1 MTCHIDALTAKEVSC
16 EYFSLITN
24 TNSPIYLHA
33 IKECKGIQGR
43 DSNTAHTHTRMNS
56 YRMSAPT
63 AAEAVGYFMT
73 SADFESVK
81 HDPMLVLERATQII
95 ALLEQQDKALTEE
108 NNLLKQQL
116 RQEENIAFTA
126 DQHAT
131 LVETASE
138 LELDHRELSQKYVDL
153 EHINNMMQGVVSAL
167 RNDKL
172 QLQGEVSNNKVEQ
185 SELVKIYARAVD
197 SLKELEDRRESLESQ
212 LKVNQETIAQKI
224 QNLDKLTKN
233 IVNETQKT
241 IDLQDATEKI
251 GSGRLALEA
260 ETTALEQATQQ
271 QERTL
276 SYLQSE
282 VTHLDLTIKSKADE
296 MVQLKKQMS
305 AAILELQ
312 LQITK
317 AEEEM
322 TRIRTTVANEKDLTG
337 RQNLWLAKDLQTK
350 TQELLLT
357 RQEMTKENAELKSE
371 LSILREKALRLR
383 SNVLVVEKR
392 NQILHDDLKR
402 LETEDNVS
410 KEAYTRR
417 KDDAFSTI
425 NKQAAVVQQIDSEL
439 QTTRED
445 LYMMKSKLCKNC
457 RLSILHTTGDGRQQ
471 LQ

>member
-1 MTCHIDALTAKEVSC
+1 MT
-16 EYFSLITN
+16 
-24 TNSPIYLHA
+24 
-33 IKECKGIQGR
+33 R
-43 DSNTAHTHTRMNS
+43 
-56 YRMSAPT
+56 
-63 AAEAVGYFMT
+63 
-73 SADFESVK
+73 ADFESVK

-95 ALLEQQDKALTEE
+95 TLLEQQDKALTEE

-153 EHINNMMQGVVSAL
+153 EHVNKMMQGVVDAL
-167 RNDKL
+167 RNDKQ
-172 QLQGEVSNNKVEQ
+172 QLVVELGSLKQEQ
-185 SELVKIYARAVD
+185 SDLVRVYAS
-197 SLKELEDRRESLESQ
+197 SLNGMKELEEAKDTREAQ
-212 LKVNQETIAQKI
+212 LKAHQDVIGQKI
-224 QNLDKLTKN
+224 QNLDRMTKN
-233 IVNETQKT
+233 VVDETQRT
-241 IDLQDATEKI
+241 IDLQNATEKI

-276 SYLQSE
+276 SYLQNE
-282 VTHLDLTIKSKADE
+282 VTHLDLTIKAKADE
-296 MVQLKKQMS
+296 MVQLKKQLS
-305 AAILELQ
+305 AAALELQ

-322 TRIRTTVANEKDLTG
+322 SRIRTTVANEKDLTG

-371 LSILREKALRLR
+371 VSILREKSLRLR

-402 LETEDNVS
+402 LEVEDSVN
-410 KEAYTRR
+410 KEAYVKR
-417 KDDAFSTI
+417 KDDAFSTM
-425 NKQAAVVQQIDSEL
+425 NRQAAVVQQINTEL

-457 RLSILHTTGDGRQQ
+457 RLSILHGTNEGNGRPAIQ
-471 LQ
+471 

>member
-1 MTCHIDALTAKEVSC
+1 MCACMIGFIYIDSACCS
-16 EYFSLITN
+16 N
-24 TNSPIYLHA
+24 
-33 IKECKGIQGR
+33 IQHSQR
-43 DSNTAHTHTRMNS
+43 LQPTFFYSEDMNRS
-56 YRMSAPT
+56 IAPT
-63 AAEAVGYFMT
+63 APEASGLFMT
-73 SADFESVK
+73 RADFESVK

-95 ALLEQQDKALTEE
+95 TLLEQQDKALTEE

-138 LELDHRELSQKYVDL
+138 LELDHRDLSQKYVDL
-153 EHINNMMQGVVSAL
+153 ETINKMMQGVVDAL
-167 RNDKL
+167 RGDKQ
-172 QLQGEVSNNKVEQ
+172 QLMTELGSLKQEQ
-185 SELVKIYARAVD
+185 SEFVRQYATLLNQMKEFEDVKE
-197 SLKELEDRRESLESQ
+197 SKEAQ
-212 LKVNQETIAQKI
+212 LKAHQDAITQKI
-224 QNLDKLTKN
+224 QNLDRMTKL
-233 IVNETQKT
+233 IVDETQRT
-241 IDLQDATEKI
+241 IDLQNATEKI

-282 VTHLDLTIKSKADE
+282 VTHLDMTIKSKADE
-296 MVQLKKQMS
+296 MVQLKKQLS
-305 AAILELQ
+305 AAVLELQ

-322 TRIRTTVANEKDLTG
+322 SRIRTTVANEKDLTG

-371 LSILREKALRLR
+371 LSLLREKSLRLR

-402 LETEDNVS
+402 LEHEDTVS
-410 KEAYTRR
+410 KDAYNKR
-417 KDDAFSTI
+417 KDEAFSTM
-425 NKQAAVVQQIDSEL
+425 NRQAATVQQINSDL

-445 LYMMKSKLCKNC
+445 VYMIKSKLCKNC
-457 RLSILHTTGDGRQQ
+457 RLSILHGTGEEKMGNQAAGLLPSGSRPPAIQ
-471 LQ
+471 